1 MARLLVT
8 GCKGQVGAEVMRRAP
23 LHGHAAVGC
32 DLPELDITD
41 PAGVAAA
48 LDGCAVLIN
57 AAAYTAVDKAESEPE
72 RAYAVNETGPRV
84 LAAACAARGVPL
96 LHISTDYVFDGS
108 KAGAWVEDDPVAPL
122 GVYGASKAA
131 GEAAVR
137 ETWPDHLI
145 LRTSWVYAAH
155 GGNFVHTMLR
165 LGAERDE
172 LRVVDDQIG
181 APTAAGDIAEAL
193 LIVAGAYA
201 RGDRD
206 RFGTFHYTAEGTTSW
221 AGFADA
227 IFDAAAYVWGR
238 RPVVTPIPTAAY
250 PTPARRPANSV
261 LDCSRIIAAF
271 APPRRPWRVA
281 LTEVMDEIVDTLRR
295 ETPT

>member
-8 GCKGQVGAEVMRRAP
+8 GCKGQVGVELMRRAP
-23 LHGHAAVGC
+23 LRDHAVVGG

-41 PAGVAAA
+41 AAAVAAA
-48 LDGCAVLIN
+48 LDGCAALIN
-57 AAAYTAVDKAESEPE
+57 AAAYTAVDRAEAEPE
-72 RAYAVNETGPRV
+72 RANAVNATGPRV

-108 KAGAWVEDDPVAPL
+108 KPGAWVEDDPVGPL

-137 ETWPDHLI
+137 EICPEHLV

-172 LRVVDDQIG
+172 VRVVDDQIG

-193 LIVAGAYA
+193 LIIAGAFT

-206 RFGTFHYTAEGTTSW
+206 RFGTFHYAAEGATSW

-227 IFDAAAYVWGR
+227 IFDDAARVWGR
-238 RPVVTPIPTAAY
+238 RPVVTRIPTAAF
-250 PTPARRPANSV
+250 PTPARRPVNSV
-261 LDCSRIIAAF
+261 LDCTRITAAF
-271 APPRRPWRVA
+271 APPRRPWRDA
-281 LTEVMDEIVDTLRR
+281 LTEVMAEIVATLRM